1 MQLLHKAGFFF
12 WWNGK
17 GACAGDP
24 RDPGTKF
31 SDQFLDETM
40 WFGACSVG
48 IYHAEIIE
56 NFVPG
61 SPGCR
66 WWFTPRKIHARVWP
80 KTLYCHLLLAC
91 MAGKREA
98 IFVFSRITMAES
110 ALRWFLIVMR
120 KMKTLRVRV
129 ASLQLKLSRRGHGSS
144 TRHHAPG
151 WSG

>member
-1 MQLLHKAGFFF
+1 MSRVLPWHDLDASLGKRGRHFGFRPLGRCNCFTKQVFSSGGTEKA
-12 WWNGK
+12 
-17 GACAGDP
+17 
-24 RDPGTKF
+24 
-31 SDQFLDETM
+31 
-40 WFGACSVG
+40 
-48 IYHAEIIE
+48 H
-56 NFVPG
+56 VPG

-98 IFVFSRITMAES
+98 IFVFSRITMVKS

-120 KMKTLRVRV
+120 KMKALRVRV